1 MQPKIKMVLGHPKFA
16 YVELAESRSG
26 RWQLRWQ
33 DSRYKDYP
41 QVQTILAGTLEEAE
55 FRSESFLNSSGV
67 FEPQTLLGYAEIC
80 NRRQVDG
87 RRDPRTSGF
96 VPRNRFPPR

>member
-16 YVELAESRSG
+16 YVELAEARPG

-41 QVQTILAGTLEEAE
+41 RTQMILAGTLEEAE
-55 FRSESFLNSSGV
+55 FRAEAFLCSSGV
-67 FEPQTLLGYAEIC
+67 FEPKTLLGYAEIC
-80 NRRQVDG
+80 NRRQDDG
-87 RRDPRTSGF
+87 RRDSRPTGF
-96 VPRNRFPPR
+96 VPRDRYPRR